1 VTLLFNERNE
11 QIDLENLVPKIKDFS
26 NCVFSQKEIILIFK
40 VSKNSNWTILIFY
53 WNIAVFIVN
62 DLTVQSLFFLHAL
75 NRRKKKTIIMHSD
88 SLSKKILA
96 NTLAFMSTCNNF
108 SDKCR
113 PTFNT
118 ALKDWSQ

>member
-1 VTLLFNERNE
+1 MLALLCFVVISCSNSFVKMNKSFSESFGSFNERNE

-75 NRRKKKTIIMHSD
+75 NRRKKKQ
-88 SLSKKILA
+88 L
-96 NTLAFMSTCNNF
+96 
-108 SDKCR
+108 
-113 PTFNT
+113 
-118 ALKDWSQ
+118 